1 MKHGYK
7 NNRLGWQRVAVAVMV
22 VCAANGLFAQ
32 MTEKAGEK
40 VAESQTTSSLDAL
53 LDEIEQH
60 NTFLK
65 ATKDTYEAERAGNK
79 TGLNLS
85 DPQVDFAHSWYNKG
99 GDEREIEFTVTQE
112 LDWGVLT
119 GRKKRTARQKNNM
132 LDLQYRTDRNTL
144 RLKALQELLTLIY
157 CDAVLQEW
165 QARLT
170 DARTL
175 SNAYAELLGKGS
187 VNQIE
192 YNRTKLYCASM
203 EAGFGKAETERQ
215 SVIDRL
221 KALNGGQELVY
232 AGLKYDAERL
242 PENFEDWLAQAEE
255 ANPQLRYMKETVDL
269 SRNEMK
275 LVRTENL
282 PNLTVGYTTEQSPIE
297 GKHGLVL
304 GVSLPL
310 WQNRNKMKQSK
321 AAVVAA
327 QSREADVRMQ
337 FYNEVAALYRKA
349 QSLRRVADEYRQA
362 LETLNTPALL
372 RKALD
377 EGQINV
383 LDYTTE
389 MIQYNEACEQALAA
403 ELDYQLVWAELRS
416 YAWS

>member
-65 ATKDTYEAERAGNK
+65 ATKDTYEAERARNK

-255 ANPQLRYMKETVDL
+255 ANPQLRYMKETVDF
-269 SRNEMK
+269 SRNKMK

>member
-1 MKHGYK
+1 M
-7 NNRLGWQRVAVAVMV
+7 
-22 VCAANGLFAQ
+22 
-32 MTEKAGEK
+32 
-40 VAESQTTSSLDAL
+40 
-53 LDEIEQH
+53 
-60 NTFLK
+60 K

-389 MIQYNEACEQALAA
+389 MIQYNEACEQALAT